1 MYHVAH
7 VFVDFCRTF
16 GFASYFKLEPF
27 IPIPK
32 KTENAPDKFHCDQ
45 QVSVELP
52 LFTERKNIHFCVR
65 YEAFCIAG

>member
-1 MYHVAH
+1 M
-7 VFVDFCRTF
+7 
-16 GFASYFKLEPF
+16 SYFKLEPF

-65 YEAFCIAG
+65 YDAFCIAG

>member
-1 MYHVAH
+1 MLHMFLWISVELLVSRLILSLNLLY
-7 VFVDFCRTF
+7 R
-16 GFASYFKLEPF
+16 SQ
-27 IPIPK
+27 K